1 MALLWIVLITIPLGI
16 VSAVRKDRF
25 CDHLIRIMI
34 RIITILGI
42 SIPAF
47 WLGYLL
53 LTAFAIRIPVFKV
66 VDYGN
71 LRSLILPSITLAA
84 SVVSSSVR
92 MLRATILENLK
103 KDYVIY
109 AQARGLSAAQIL
121 WKHVLKNALPPMV
134 TLFFQN
140 IGMMIGGSAIVESV
154 FSWPGLGNYFVSA
167 IVNRDNKLLHNPQA
181 VIGTLLIAIILLMG
195 VLAPFLAPHD
205 PMAVDITKK
214 FLEPCNEYPFGTDQ
228 LGRCVLSRLLY
239 GARYSLGLALPILA
253 VLALIGTTLGMLCAW
268 FGGIFDR
275 LMTIVCDIFM
285 AFPPLVIV
293 LTLIGVIGQ
302 GAVNLILSII
312 LSMWVWFVKVV
323 RSYVLI
329 EKDKDYITAA
339 KISGCSGA
347 DILFSHILPN
357 ILPLLVVYFSTG
369 IASIILMISGYSF
382 LGLGLGNDIP
392 EWGAMLNSAKQYLYS
407 NPMLIVYPGICILLT
422 AAGFN
427 LFGEALRDI
436 LSPEEE

>member
-1 MALLWIVLITIPLGI
+1 MHFIKKLIRVLIVLIGVSLLSFILANLSSVDPAEAIARRIYSNPTQEQIQDIRTEKGLDQPILTQYARWAGNCLHGDLGTSYQSNQPVIQEMAGKLTATLFLVGMALLWIVLITIPLGI

-25 CDHLIRIMI
+25 CDHLI

-109 AQARGLSAAQIL
+109 AQARGLPAAQIL

-167 IVNRDNKLLHNPQA
+167 IVNRDLP
-181 VIGTLLIAIILLMG
+181 VITG
-195 VLAPFLAPHD
+195 
-205 PMAVDITKK
+205 
-214 FLEPCNEYPFGTDQ
+214 
-228 LGRCVLSRLLY
+228 CVLV
-239 GARYSLGLALPILA
+239 LGLIFVICNTVGELVNRALNP
-253 VLALIGTTLGMLCAW
+253 
-268 FGGIFDR
+268 R
-275 LMTIVCDIFM
+275 
-285 AFPPLVIV
+285 
-293 LTLIGVIGQ
+293 
-302 GAVNLILSII
+302 
-312 LSMWVWFVKVV
+312 
-323 RSYVLI
+323 
-329 EKDKDYITAA
+329 
-339 KISGCSGA
+339 
-347 DILFSHILPN
+347 
-357 ILPLLVVYFSTG
+357 
-369 IASIILMISGYSF
+369 MISGKE
-382 LGLGLGNDIP
+382 D
-392 EWGAMLNSAKQYLYS
+392 K
-407 NPMLIVYPGICILLT
+407 IV
-422 AAGFN
+422 
-427 LFGEALRDI
+427 
-436 LSPEEE
+436 

>member
-1 MALLWIVLITIPLGI
+1 MHFIKKLIRVLIVLIGVSLLSFILANLSSVDPAEAIARRIYSNPTQEQIQDIRTEKGLDQPILTQYARWAGNCLHGDLGTSYQSNQPVIQEMAGKLTATLFLVGMALLWIVLITIPLGI

-25 CDHLIRIMI
+25 CDHLI

-109 AQARGLSAAQIL
+109 AQARGLPAAQIL

-167 IVNRDNKLLHNPQA
+167 IVNRDLP
-181 VIGTLLIAIILLMG
+181 VITG
-195 VLAPFLAPHD
+195 
-205 PMAVDITKK
+205 
-214 FLEPCNEYPFGTDQ
+214 
-228 LGRCVLSRLLY
+228 CVLV
-239 GARYSLGLALPILA
+239 LGLIFVICNTVGELVNRALNP
-253 VLALIGTTLGMLCAW
+253 
-268 FGGIFDR
+268 R
-275 LMTIVCDIFM
+275 
-285 AFPPLVIV
+285 
-293 LTLIGVIGQ
+293 
-302 GAVNLILSII
+302 
-312 LSMWVWFVKVV
+312 
-323 RSYVLI
+323 
-329 EKDKDYITAA
+329 
-339 KISGCSGA
+339 
-347 DILFSHILPN
+347 
-357 ILPLLVVYFSTG
+357 
-369 IASIILMISGYSF
+369 MISG
-382 LGLGLGNDIP
+382 
-392 EWGAMLNSAKQYLYS
+392 KT
-407 NPMLIVYPGICILLT
+407 C
-422 AAGFN
+422 
-427 LFGEALRDI
+427 
-436 LSPEEE
+436 